1 MEGLIPYLFHAM
13 KKQKPRHSYR
23 SQSVGSSRS
32 YHLLITAN
40 DESSHRRT
48 RSDYQPPTFEFLDQQ
63 RPSQELTHSRSV
75 NKVAFGS
82 STRPSNGFESNFYSY
97 AGQVS
102 NRPAYSYGNPPR

>member
-13 KKQKPRHSYR
+13 KKQKPRHDYR

-32 YHLLITAN
+32 YHLLTN

-48 RSDYQPPTFEFLDQQ
+48 RSDFQPPRFEYLDQ
-63 RPSQELTHSRSV
+63 RSGHELMHSRSV
-75 NKVAFGS
+75 SKGAFGS
-82 STRPSNGFESNFYSY
+82 SY

-102 NRPAYSYGNPPR
+102 NNGNLPR